1 MNEQV
6 ITGTIRTSKLSST
19 VYGGFAPYSDVTL
32 IQKTITAN
40 GVYLPSSDNADGY
53 SAVTVNVQSSDNNN
67 FVIKESNNI
76 LKYNKVYLGD
86 VWAVYAQDST
96 TQQQIEHIQNN
107 DFIYGSGTIWKMNA
121 GAIQPIATNW
131 FRSMCFNVPFTI
143 TSETTFKLQYS
154 YSNAAVYRNAQF
166 SFWENANPST
176 LLATSFGSGTLVND
190 IGYVQYIDT
199 TKPTAQPTTV
209 FTQDITPLQ
218 GKTVWLHL
226 FTSDVIPLITGIW
239 FE

>member
-67 FVIKESNNI
+67 FVIKESNDM

-86 VWAVYAQDST
+86 VWAVYSQNST
-96 TQQQIEHIQNN
+96 TQQQIEHIQNSS
-107 DFIYGSGTIWKMNA
+107 FIYGSGTIWKMNA
-121 GAIQPIATNW
+121 GAIQPTATSW
-131 FRSMCFNVPFTI
+131 FRAMCFNVPFTI
-143 TSETTFKLQYS
+143 TNETTFNLQYS
-154 YSNAAVYRNAQF
+154 YSNAATYRNAQF
-166 SFWENANPST
+166 SFWESADPST
-176 LLATSFGSGTLVND
+176 VLATSFGTGTLVND

-199 TKPTAQPTTV
+199 TMPATQTPSV
-209 FTQDITPLQ
+209 FTQDITALQ

>member
-1 MNEQV
+1 MSEQT
-6 ITGTIRTSKLSST
+6 ITGKLKASSLSATI
-19 VYGGFAPYSDVTL
+19 YGGFSPGESQTVL
-32 IQKTITAN
+32 IPKTIRQN
-40 GVYLPSSDNADGY
+40 GVYRASDDNADGY
-53 SAVTVNVQSSDNNN
+53 SAVTVNVQSDTSV
-67 FVIKESNNI
+67 FVIKEKDSVI
-76 LKYNKVYLGD
+76 QYNTQYLGN
-86 VWAVYAQDST
+86 VWAVYAQDAT

-121 GAIQPIATNW
+121 GAIQPTATNW

-166 SFWENANPST
+166 SFWESANPST
-176 LLATSFGSGTLVND
+176 ILATIFGSGTLVND
-190 IGYVQYIDT
+190 IGYVQYIDNT
-199 TKPTAQPTTV
+199 MPATQPTTV

-226 FTSDVIPLITGIW
+226 FASDVIPLITGIW